1 MKRTFGAIFLTVVL
15 GLGSSTLLAHH
26 GSAIYDNA
34 KTVVLKGIVTEWSWS
49 NPHCLLEFDVKDD
62 KGNTVHWVTEVSN
75 PPDMT
80 ARGWSRKMF
89 KAGDEV
95 EVTTV
100 AAKNGEPIGRITR
113 VVVGGKSYTGM
124 GGPPVVAPKQ

>member
-1 MKRTFGAIFLTVVL
+1 MKLTVGTILAVAC
-15 GLGSSTLLAHH
+15 GLMMIPEALAHH
-26 GSAIYDNA
+26 GSAIYDNGKA
-34 KTVVLKGIVTEWSWS
+34 VTVTGTVTEWTWS

-62 KGNTVHWVTEVSN
+62 KGGSVHWVAEVSN

-95 EVTTV
+95 TV
-100 AAKNGEPIGRITR
+100 VMIAAKNGEPIGRIARIT
-113 VVVGGKSYTGM
+113 VNGKTYQGM
-124 GGPPVVAPKQ
+124 GPVPGEAKQ